1 MGDSTPA
8 ASAKAELRRSMRDSR
23 RARLLE
29 NDDAKNDVP
38 SDVEARLADRV
49 LDLPEVRAACA
60 QGRAIACYTS
70 RADEPP
76 TALLRD
82 RLLRA
87 GAILLLPRIDG
98 TDLQWILVTPDTTW
112 ATNRWG
118 IAEPQGAASAQAPA
132 VWIIPALAID
142 ADGYRL
148 GQGGGFYDRA
158 LEHISG
164 DAPIIGIVF
173 DDEVPERVP
182 REEHDIRV
190 DVVVTPERTLVVTT
204 SE

>member
-8 ASAKAELRRSMRDSR
+8 ASDKAELRRSVRDAR
-23 RARLLE
+23 RSRLLE

-38 SDVEARLADRV
+38 SDLETRLADRV

-70 RADEPP
+70 RPDEPP
-76 TALLRD
+76 TAHLRD

-87 GAILLLPRIDG
+87 GAIVLLPRIDG
-98 TDLQWILVTPDTTW
+98 TDLQWIPVTPDTTW
-112 ATNRWG
+112 AMNRWG
-118 IAEPQGAASAQAPA
+118 IEEPQGAASAQAPA
-132 VWIIPALAID
+132 VWIIPALAVD

-158 LEHISG
+158 LENISG

-173 DDEVPERVP
+173 DDEVLERVP
-182 REEHDIRV
+182 REKHDVRV
-190 DVVVTPERTLVVTT
+190 NIVITPERTLVMPR
-204 SE
+204 SN